1 MAKFNL
7 LVIVLVAIT
16 AAFLVTSSS
25 ARPLSGGGG
34 GRSAGD
40 GVSGESILQLL
51 RRVYL
56 QQLGAAGSGPSCQ
69 TNSSNG
75 GCPPPSGS

>member
-1 MAKFNL
+1 MVMRQPRIVV
-7 LVIVLVAIT
+7 LVILVAIM
-16 AAFLVTSSS
+16 AFLVASSS
-25 ARPLSGGGG
+25 ARPLGVGGGG
-34 GRSAGD
+34 GG
-40 GVSGESILQLL
+40 GVSSESILQLL

-56 QQLGAAGSGPSCQ
+56 QQLGSGPSCG